1 MMGYLFNLKIMEFNS
16 DFRYDLQ
23 VGQIYEKQFSELLGS
38 KIEIKRDFKCLET
51 GNIYVE
57 YESRGKRSG
66 ISTSEAEYWCYW
78 LSDYHCVFIKTET
91 LKDLCRKYINTNRD
105 KRGGDSNTSKGILL
119 PLNDF
124 INKL

>member
-1 MMGYLFNLKIMEFNS
+1 MEFNS

-23 VGQIYEKQFSELLGS
+23 VGQVYEKQFRDLLGS

-57 YESRGKRSG
+57 YESRGKLSG
-66 ISTSEAEYWCYW
+66 IATSEAEYWCYW
-78 LSDYHCVFIKTET
+78 LSNYHCVFIKTET
-91 LKDLCRKYINTNRD
+91 LKDLCRKYLNTNRD

>member
-1 MMGYLFNLKIMEFNS
+1 MMGYRFNLKIMEFNS

-91 LKDLCRKYINTNRD
+91 LKDLCRKYLNTNRD

-124 INKL
+124 ISKL

>member
-1 MMGYLFNLKIMEFNS
+1 MMGYRFNLKIMEFNS

-91 LKDLCRKYINTNRD
+91 LKDLCRKYLNTNRD

-124 INKL
+124 ISKI

>member
-1 MMGYLFNLKIMEFNS
+1 MMGYRFNLKIMEFNS

-91 LKDLCRKYINTNRD
+91 LKDLCRKYLNTNRD